1 MQTSKMPM
9 DIPAGA
15 LACRLCG
22 APVRNTVVDLGCSP
36 LCNNYLSEE
45 ELSAPETFYP
55 LHLRVCRSC
64 YLVQLPALATP
75 EAIFS
80 DYRYF
85 SSYSSSWLAH
95 CRAYVD
101 DIVERLGL
109 GTEAQVVELASNDG
123 YLLQYFKQRGIPCL
137 GVEPAENVAQDAID
151 KGIPTRTEFFGAAFA
166 RELRTTDG
174 PADLLIANNVLAH
187 VPDVRG
193 FVEGMRILL
202 SPEGT
207 LTVEVPHLL
216 ELMEHN
222 QFDTIY
228 HEHFSYFSLRVLKQ
242 LFEAHAL
249 TIHDVESLATH
260 GGSLRLHIQH
270 ANVAP
275 EVSDRVHEVL
285 SQEDAAGLQNLSTYH
300 AFAARVYQTKRALLS
315 FLIQCK
321 NEGAEV
327 VGYGAPGKA
336 ATLLNF
342 CGIREDLLSF
352 TVDRSPHKQGRYI
365 PGVRIPIREPEVI
378 AEAEPAYVLIL
389 PWNLKEEIMTQMQHI
404 RSWGGQFAVPIP
416 EVQVAP

>member
-1 MQTSKMPM
+1 MLTNEMPKDM
-9 DIPAGA
+9 TGEAP
-15 LACRLCG
+15 ACRLCG
-22 APVRNTVVDLGCSP
+22 EPVHDTVVDLGCSP
-36 LCNNYLSEE
+36 LCNNYLSKE

-55 LHLRVCRSC
+55 LHLRVCRAC
-64 YLVQLPALATP
+64 FLVQLPALATP
-75 EAIFS
+75 EDIFS

-85 SSYSSSWLAH
+85 SSYASSWLAH
-95 CRAYVD
+95 CEAYVEDIIAQLELGD
-101 DIVERLGL
+101 D
-109 GTEAQVVELASNDG
+109 AQVVELASNDG

-137 GVEPAENVAQDAID
+137 GVEPAENVAAVAID

-166 RELRTTDG
+166 RELRASDS
-174 PADLLIANNVLAH
+174 PADLIIANNVLAH
-187 VPDVRG
+187 VPDVHD

-207 LTVEVPHLL
+207 ITVEVPHLL
-216 ELMEHN
+216 ELMEGH

-228 HEHFSYFSLRVLKQ
+228 HEHFSYFSLQVLQQ

-249 TIHDVESLATH
+249 TIHDVEPLATH
-260 GGSLRLHIQH
+260 GGSLRLYIQH

-275 EVSDRVHEVL
+275 VMSERMQQVLRREEEAHLRDLSTYRIFADRVH
-285 SQEDAAGLQNLSTYH
+285 
-300 AFAARVYQTKRALLS
+300 QTKRALLR

-321 NEGAEV
+321 DDGAQV

-342 CGIREDLLSF
+342 CGIRDDLLAF

-365 PGVRIPIREPEVI
+365 PGVRIPIREPEAI
-378 AEAEPAYVLIL
+378 AEAQPSYVLIL

-404 RSWGGQFAVPIP
+404 RSWGGQFVVPIP
-416 EVQVAP
+416 ELQIDP